1 MSQNANTLMLF
12 FKEQG
17 PHELCVLSLVNL
29 MRGDEEKSLVYQ
41 QRLGVDLSGVWQGEW
56 FNQQFSAQPEYIRL
70 DFDTSVRANLPL
82 VLLES
87 LFERGLRA
95 AVVEVFHDQVGE
107 TQRHHFLDGKLV
119 NRADLY
125 HREPFIAPI
134 VTAQLDVQREEGE
147 EDTSVCVA
155 RPVPLRKL
163 IEEERE
169 QEEKAKAL
177 VEGIAEIAK
186 VARQTGVGPGGV
198 IKTGLVLWQMAKGL
212 LHAVILTVLALV
224 FFKGFWMWLGLGV
237 VLAIVLP
244 LLYGWVEYSDLSEKR
259 EEPEVADGAD

>member
-29 MRGDEEKSLVYQ
+29 MRGDQDKSLGYQ
-41 QRLGVDLSGVWQGEW
+41 QRLGVDLGGLWEEVW
-56 FNQQFSAQPEYIRL
+56 FNQQFSAQPEYIRV
-70 DFDTSVRANLPL
+70 DFDTSVSANLPL
-82 VLLES
+82 QLLQD
-87 LFERGLRA
+87 LFEHGLRA
-95 AVVEVFHDQVGE
+95 AVIEVFHSQVGE

-125 HREPFIAPI
+125 LREPFIEPI
-134 VTAQLDVQREEGE
+134 VSAQLDAHREEGE
-147 EDTSVCVA
+147 EDTSVCVT
-155 RPVPLRKL
+155 RPVPLGKL

-169 QEEKAKAL
+169 QAEKAKAL

-212 LHAVILTVLALV
+212 LHAVIFTVLALV

>member
-29 MRGDEEKSLVYQ
+29 MRGDQEKSRGYQ
-41 QRLGVDLSGVWQGEW
+41 QRLGVDLGGIWEEVW

-82 VLLES
+82 ALLES
-87 LFERGLRA
+87 LFEQGLRA
-95 AVVEVFHDQVGE
+95 AVIEVFHSQVGE

-119 NRADLY
+119 NRSDLY
-125 HREPFIAPI
+125 HREPFIEPI
-134 VTAQLDVQREEGE
+134 VSVQLDARHEDGE
-147 EDTSVCVA
+147 EDTSVCVT
-155 RPVPLRKL
+155 RPVPLRQL

-169 QEEKAKAL
+169 HEENAKVL

-237 VLAIVLP
+237 LLAVILP
-244 LLYGWVEYSDLSEKR
+244 LLYGWVEYSDLTGKR
-259 EEPEVADGAD
+259 EEPEAADGAD

>member
-29 MRGDEEKSLVYQ
+29 MRDDPEKSLGYQ
-41 QRLGVDLSGVWQGEW
+41 QRLGVDFSSIWQDEW

-82 VLLES
+82 ELLEG
-87 LFERGLRA
+87 LFEHGLRA
-95 AVVEVFHDQVGE
+95 AVIEVFHDQVGE

-119 NRADLY
+119 NRSDLY
-125 HREPFIAPI
+125 HREPFIEPI
-134 VTAQLDVQREEGE
+134 VATQLDARREDGE
-147 EDTSVCVA
+147 EDTSVCVI
-155 RPVPLRKL
+155 RPVALRKL

-169 QEEKAKAL
+169 HEENAKVL

-186 VARQTGVGPGGV
+186 VARQAGVGPGGV

-237 VLAIVLP
+237 LLAIVLP
-244 LLYGWVEYSDLSEKR
+244 LLYGWVEYSDLSGKR
-259 EEPEVADGAD
+259 EEPETAEGAD

>member
-17 PHELCVLSLVNL
+17 PHELCVLSVVNL
-29 MRGDEEKSLVYQ
+29 MRGDEDKSLAYQ
-41 QRLGVDLSGVWQGEW
+41 QRLGIDLSGIWRDEW

-82 VLLES
+82 HLLES
-87 LFERGLRA
+87 LFEHGLRA
-95 AVVEVFHDQVGE
+95 AVIEVFHDQVGE

-119 NRADLY
+119 NRSDLY
-125 HREPFIAPI
+125 HREPFIEPI
-134 VTAQLDVQREEGE
+134 VVTQLDVRRGEGE
-147 EDTSVCVA
+147 EDTSVCVS
-155 RPVPLRKL
+155 RPVPLRTL
-163 IEEERE
+163 IEEARE
-169 QEEKAKAL
+169 QEEKARAL
-177 VEGIAEIAK
+177 VEGITELAK

-244 LLYGWVEYSDLSEKR
+244 LLYGWVEYSDLTEKR
-259 EEPEVADGAD
+259 EGPEAADGAD

>member
-12 FKEQG
+12 FKDQA

-29 MRGDEEKSLVYQ
+29 MRDDPEKSRGYQ
-41 QRLGVDLSGVWQGEW
+41 QRLGVDLSQVWEDEW

-70 DFDTSVRANLPL
+70 DFDTSVSANLPL
-82 VLLES
+82 PLLEG
-87 LFERGLRA
+87 LFEHGLRA
-95 AVVEVFHDQVGE
+95 AVIEVFHGQVGE

-125 HREPFIAPI
+125 QREPFIEPI
-134 VTAQLDVQREEGE
+134 VSAQLDARREEDE
-147 EDTSVCVA
+147 EDTSVCVT
-155 RPVPLRKL
+155 RPVPLRQL
-163 IEEERE
+163 IEEQRE
-169 QEEKAKAL
+169 QEENAKAL
-177 VEGIAEIAK
+177 VAGIRELAQ
-186 VARQTGVGPGGV
+186 VARQTGASPGGV

-212 LHAVILTVLALV
+212 FHAVIFTVLALV

-237 VLAIVLP
+237 LLAIVLP

-259 EEPEVADGAD
+259 EEPEAAEGAD